1 MLDDLDMRGV
11 DVGVGLDEVLADN
24 GSELLGGVDGVL
36 LGKDVRGLLLGVGSD
51 NDRVVCFGVAVDC

>member
-1 MLDDLDMRGV
+1 V

-36 LGKDVRGLLLGVGSD
+36 LGKDVRGLLLGVGSY